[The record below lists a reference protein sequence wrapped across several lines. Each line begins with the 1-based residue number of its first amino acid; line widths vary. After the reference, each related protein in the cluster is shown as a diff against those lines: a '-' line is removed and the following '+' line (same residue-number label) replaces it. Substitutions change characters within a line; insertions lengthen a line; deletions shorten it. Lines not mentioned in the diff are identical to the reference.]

1 MPTDTTMV
9 SVRIDRQ
16 TLELLDQLQSDQT
29 HLQTNR
35 EIKHHRRPYRR
46 SELLRHAI
54 TAGLD
59 VLTEQTPIEL

>member
-1 MPTDTTMV
+1 MPSDTTMV

-29 HLQTNR
+29 HLKTRR
-35 EIKHHRRPYRR
+35 EFKHRRRPYRR

-59 VLTEQTPIEL
+59 VLTEQPPIEL